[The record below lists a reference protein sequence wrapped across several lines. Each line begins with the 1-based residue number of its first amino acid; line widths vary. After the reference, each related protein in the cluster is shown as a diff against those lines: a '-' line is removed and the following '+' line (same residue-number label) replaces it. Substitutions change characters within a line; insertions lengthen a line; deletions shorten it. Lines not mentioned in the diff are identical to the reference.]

1 MNNFQNIKL
10 PESFYANLS
19 LRTDWRGKHFT
30 SGGVGKK
37 PAEPPR
43 FCHFEVGVA
52 MSFRAEV
59 RRTGAE
65 GSVFTVR
72 PLDCRSR

>member
-30 SGGVGKK
+30 SGGERTGEGY
-37 PAEPPR
+37 AL
-43 FCHFEVGVA
+43 CHSEVGVA

-65 GSVFTVR
+65 ESAGQ
-72 PLDCRSR
+72 